1 MTQIES
7 ERARTEP
14 ATSGI
19 TETDRTVLRWFDRTL
34 TYARERSYR
43 GWDYGDGMSSRLLQ
57 ALPVEN
63 RWVNLAVQET
73 IKRAPVNV
81 RPLFLV
87 EQRRNYKGT
96 ALFVMANLTAARL
109 RDDEA
114 LDFGETA
121 AVDYRG
127 EARRLAD
134 WLVDE
139 RRKGYSGFCGG
150 HNHPIQFLDGQG
162 EPEDPDAVSTAYA
175 VKALLRARTLDES
188 YAELART
195 AVDFL
200 IDDLDYRPAEDG
212 RGAVI
217 DYHLNHSGD
226 HYTINA
232 GALCARTFL
241 DIYDAFGDEECK
253 RRATDL
259 LDHIA
264 DLQTPRGGW
273 YYRDPPSASHLSMD
287 SHHNGFVIECFQRY
301 RAVTGSDRYDG
312 TLTDALSFYRRELFE
327 PTGAPNFDEA
337 NAYPRDIHASTQG
350 ALVFT
355 YAGDHEFARR
365 ILAWVFEHLH
375 AGDGAFYFRRERFF
389 TRRVTLM
396 RWCQAW
402 MAYAMAEY
410 LDARGMASDTDP

>member
-1 MTQIES
+1 MTD
-7 ERARTEP
+7 A
-14 ATSGI
+14 
-19 TETDRTVLRWFDRTL
+19 DRSVLRWFDRTL

-43 GWDYGDGMSSRLLQ
+43 GWDYGDGMSSQLLQ
-57 ALPVEN
+57 ALPVDN
-63 RWVNLAVQET
+63 KWVNLAVQET
-73 IKRAPVNV
+73 VKRAPLNV
-81 RPLFLV
+81 RPLFAV

-109 RDDEA
+109 RADDA
-114 LDFGETA
+114 VDLGGTG

-127 EARRLAD
+127 EARRLAE

-139 RRKGYSGFCGG
+139 RREGYSGFCGG
-150 HNHPIQFLDGQG
+150 HNHPIQFLHGQG
-162 EPEDPDAVSTAYA
+162 QPEDPDAVSTTYA
-175 VKALLRARTLDES
+175 VKALLRARVLDES
-188 YAELART
+188 YGEIART
-195 AVDFL
+195 AADFL
-200 IDDLDYRPAEDG
+200 VEDLDYRPVEGG

-217 DYHLNHSGD
+217 DYHLNQSDD

-232 GALCARTFL
+232 GALCARTFV
-241 DIYDAFGDEECK
+241 DIYDAFGDEEHR
-253 RRATDL
+253 RRATEL

-264 DLQTPRGGW
+264 DLQTARGGW

-301 RAVTGSDRYDG
+301 RAVTGSDRYEE
-312 TLTDALSFYRRELFE
+312 TLSDALSFYRRELFE
-327 PTGAPNFDEA
+327 PDGAPNFDEK

-355 YAGDHEFARR
+355 YAGEHEFARR
-365 ILAWVFEHLH
+365 ILEWVFENLH
-375 AGDGAFYFRRERFF
+375 AGNGAFYYRKERFF

-410 LDARGMASDTDP
+410 LDARRTAADTDR